1 MGAQQP
7 ILGLAEFAVMFG
19 PVLFLVACI
28 GVGFLIQHIL
38 EVRS

>member
-1 MGAQQP
+1 MPSNQP

-19 PVLFLVACI
+19 PVLTLVFLI